1 LVAASIIAGMRL
13 LQLFAASFVIE
24 RSTRGD
30 VMRRILQFGLVVAL
44 LTGAPVAPAHAGER
58 VDLLLALTADV
69 SSSMDDQEFQ
79 LQRTGYAEALTDP
92 RVIEAIQS
100 GANRRIA
107 VAFIEWAG
115 HVAQKVVID
124 WTIIK
129 DEATAREFG
138 DILVEAPRSAVGRTS
153 ISAAIDFTM
162 RQFERSPYEGR
173 HTIDVS
179 GDGINNA
186 GRDVKLA
193 RDDAVAQRVT
203 INGLVILGQATT
215 TPDLEGYYRDN
226 VIGGPGAFVMAA
238 ENYASFG
245 DALVKKL
252 VAEIAQAS
260 QPRHASLR

>member
-1 LVAASIIAGMRL
+1 
-13 LQLFAASFVIE
+13 
-24 RSTRGD
+24 
-30 VMRRILQFGLVVAL
+30 MRRIFQVGLVVAL
-44 LTGAPVAPAHAGER
+44 LTGAPLAPAQAGER

-92 RVIEAIQS
+92 RVIDAIQS

-124 WTIIK
+124 WTIIS
-129 DEATAREFG
+129 DEKTAREFG
-138 DILVEAPRSAVGRTS
+138 DILVEAPRSAAGRTS
-153 ISAAIDFTM
+153 ISAAVDFTM
-162 RQFERSPYEGR
+162 RQFDRAPYEGR
-173 HTIDVS
+173 RTIDVS

-186 GRDVKLA
+186 GRDVRLA
-193 RDDAVAQRVT
+193 RDDAVAKGAT
-203 INGLVILGQATT
+203 INGLAILGQTTT
-215 TPDLEGYYRDN
+215 TPDLEAYYRDN
-226 VIGGPGAFVMAA
+226 VIGGPGAFVIVA

-252 VAEIAQAS
+252 VAEIAQAHE
-260 QPRHASLR
+260 PRHAALR

>member
-1 LVAASIIAGMRL
+1 
-13 LQLFAASFVIE
+13 
-24 RSTRGD
+24 
-30 VMRRILQFGLVVAL
+30 MRRILQIGLVAAL
-44 LTGAPVAPAHAGER
+44 LSGAPLAPAQAGER
-58 VDLLLALTADV
+58 VDLLLALAADV

-92 RVIEAIQS
+92 RVIDAIQS

-129 DEATAREFG
+129 DEATARDFG
-138 DILVEAPRSAVGRTS
+138 DILVEAPRSAAGRTS
-153 ISAAIDFTM
+153 ISGAIDFTM
-162 RQFERSPYEGR
+162 RQFERAPYEGR
-173 HTIDVS
+173 RTIDVS

-186 GRDVKLA
+186 GRDVRLA
-193 RDDAVAQRVT
+193 RDEAVAKGAT
-203 INGLVILGQATT
+203 INGLAILGQTT
-215 TPDLEGYYRDN
+215 TTHDLEGYYRDN
-226 VIGGPGAFVMAA
+226 VIAGPGAFVIVA

-252 VAEIAQAS
+252 VAEIAQAHE
-260 QPRHASLR
+260 QRHAALR

>member
-1 LVAASIIAGMRL
+1 
-13 LQLFAASFVIE
+13 
-24 RSTRGD
+24 
-30 VMRRILQFGLVVAL
+30 MRRILQIGLVVAGL
-44 LTGAPVAPAHAGER
+44 LVAAPPVPAHAGER
-58 VDLLLALTADV
+58 VDLLLALAADV
-69 SSSMDDQEFQ
+69 SSSMDEQEFQ
-79 LQRTGYAEALTDP
+79 LQRSGYAEALTDP
-92 RVIEAIQS
+92 RVIEAVQS

-124 WTIIK
+124 WTIIS

-138 DILVEAPRSAVGRTS
+138 DNLVESPRSAAGRTS
-153 ISAAIDFTM
+153 ISGGIDFAM
-162 RQFERSPYEGR
+162 RQFDRAPYEGR
-173 HTIDVS
+173 RTIDVS

-193 RDDAVAQRVT
+193 RDDAVAKGVT
-203 INGLVILGQATT
+203 INGLVILGQTT

-226 VIGGPGAFVMAA
+226 VIGGPGAFVMVA
-238 ENYASFG
+238 ENYESFG

>member
-1 LVAASIIAGMRL
+1 
-13 LQLFAASFVIE
+13 
-24 RSTRGD
+24 
-30 VMRRILQFGLVVAL
+30 MRRILQIGLVVAAL
-44 LTGAPVAPAHAGER
+44 LAAAPPAPAHAGEG
-58 VDLLLALTADV
+58 VDLLLALSADV
-69 SSSMDDQEFQ
+69 SSSMDEQEFQ
-79 LQRTGYAEALTDP
+79 LQRSGYAEALTDP

-115 HVAQKVVID
+115 HAAQKVVID
-124 WTIIK
+124 WTIIS

-138 DILVEAPRSAVGRTS
+138 DILVEAPRSHAGRTS
-153 ISAAIDFTM
+153 ISGAIDFTM
-162 RQFERSPYEGR
+162 RQFERAPYEGR

-193 RDDAVAQRVT
+193 RDDAVAKGVT
-203 INGLVILGQATT
+203 INGLVILGQTT

-226 VIGGPGAFVMAA
+226 VVGGPGAFVMVA
-238 ENYASFG
+238 ENYESFG

-260 QPRHASLR
+260 APRHASLR